1 MYCSTVLVPM
11 TGDSWWSS
19 SWPAA
24 DTRWS
29 AATSA
34 GCSPLRR
41 VILHPVSTSR
51 YFYVCRY
58 FSVCWVTMTWWPVW
72 RTADTDICTNFTANY
87 LSLIRRQQVIS
98 GQDSAQWAVGC
109 SGLTMWQSWHSNW
122 PHISRLQI
130 PPHGHASHCQGP
142 RGLLESVRFVRRS
155 FYLFGQPLDDSC
167 SLINGFERNTEYL
180 LFTFCPT
187 GETLL
192 DVFWGQILNKKSW
205 THCKIVDGYQFRLWS
220 EEVLRWYGY

>member
-1 MYCSTVLVPM
+1 MYCSTVSVPM

-41 VILHPVSTSR
+41 VILHPVSTWR

-58 FSVCWVTMTWWPVW
+58 FSVCWVTMMWWPVW
-72 RTADTDICTNFTANY
+72 RTADTDISTNFTANY
-87 LSLIRRQQVIS
+87 LSLIRRQPVIS

-109 SGLTMWQSWHSNW
+109 SGLAMWQSWHLNC
-122 PHISRLQI
+122 PHISRYLLMAT
-130 PPHGHASHCQGP
+130 PATARGHGGSWSQW
-142 RGLLESVRFVRRS
+142 GLLWDAHFIC
-155 FYLFGQPLDDSC
+155 LDSQ
-167 SLINGFERNTEYL
+167 LMTV
-180 LFTFCPT
+180 T
-187 GETLL
+187 
-192 DVFWGQILNKKSW
+192 V
-205 THCKIVDGYQFRLWS
+205 
-220 EEVLRWYGY
+220 

>member
-1 MYCSTVLVPM
+1 MYCSTVSVPM

-58 FSVCWVTMTWWPVW
+58 FSVCWVTMRWWPVW
-72 RTADTDICTNFTANY
+72 RTADTDISTNFTANY

-109 SGLTMWQSWHSNW
+109 SGLTMWQSWHLNC

-130 PPHGHASHCQGP
+130 PPHGHTSHCQGAEV
-142 RGLLESVRFVRRS
+142 LLDSVKFVWRS
-155 FYLFGQPLDDSC
+155 FYLFGQPIDDSY
-167 SLINGFERNTEYL
+167 SLINGFERNI
-180 LFTFCPT
+180 FCSVFAQQEKLSWMFSE
-187 GETLL
+187 GKFWIRNLDTL
-192 DVFWGQILNKKSW
+192 
-205 THCKIVDGYQFRLWS
+205 
-220 EEVLRWYGY
+220 